1 MKKAGIWLC
10 ILLLGSVLP
19 VTALGAV
26 QPEVMIPVTVV
37 AEGNGADPA
46 AVYTVELIPQTP
58 GCPMPE
64 GSEAGSWALELT
76 SGETRYIRIGCDSLG
91 VYDYILRQRQ
101 GDLPDCIYDVQTY
114 RLRLILTAGEDGE
127 PEAAVQ
133 IYGQEGSKFPAAVF
147 RNRWLEPVAVNLK
160 ARKTLD
166 GETPAD
172 RRFSFRLLH
181 EDGTLVEEQKNTG
194 RNIVFSTLYFDQEGI
209 YTFFLKEVVGTEG
222 KIQYDRTVYTVTVE
236 VQADPEYRA
245 TVTYLRNG
253 KSYSGTPVFVN
264 YTDTGSPK
272 TGDTIGRW
280 IAVLAVSSAGLAM
293 LLKKRRQ

>member
-10 ILLLGSVLP
+10 LLLL
-19 VTALGAV
+19 VTALPLTAQGAV

-37 AEGNGADPA
+37 AEGNSADPA
-46 AVYTVELIPQTP
+46 ARYTVELIPQTP

-64 GSEAGSWALELT
+64 GSEAGKSILELT
-76 SGETRYIRIGCDSLG
+76 SGSTRHFRIPCDALG
-91 VYDYILRQRQ
+91 VYDYTIRQQ
-101 GDLPDCIYDVQTY
+101 LGDIPGCIYDSQVY
-114 RLRLILTAGEDGE
+114 RLRLILTAGENGM
-127 PEAAVQ
+127 PEATAL
-133 IYGQEGSKFPAAVF
+133 IYGQEGSKQPAALF
-147 RNRWLEPVAVNLK
+147 RNRWPEPVAVNLK

-172 RRFSFRLLH
+172 GRFSFRLLN
-181 EDGTLVEEQKNTG
+181 EDGTLVEERKNTG
-194 RNIVFSTLYFDQEGI
+194 RNITFSTLYFDQEGV
-209 YTFFLKEVVGTEG
+209 YTFFLKEVVGTKG

-253 KSYSGTPVFVN
+253 KPFSGTPVFAN

-280 IAVLAVSSAGLAM
+280 SAVLAVSSAGLAM